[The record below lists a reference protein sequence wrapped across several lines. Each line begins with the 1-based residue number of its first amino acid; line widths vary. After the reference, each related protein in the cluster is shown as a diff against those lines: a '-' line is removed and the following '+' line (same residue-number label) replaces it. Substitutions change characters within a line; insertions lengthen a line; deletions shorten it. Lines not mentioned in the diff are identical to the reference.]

1 MSNPSSPYF
10 TEPDPGSKKRFLRL
24 NVVDLN
30 VIGTDPNQALNFY
43 RRVAVAAE
51 PSPAYNAA
59 KPDEKQQQADAE
71 KKGVLGECYAYWS
84 RWVKEGN
91 PGGALAATISAEDG
105 LFRVTSLIR
114 GNEYRSEAL
123 QLLPR

>member
-59 KPDEKQQQADAE
+59 KPDEKQQQADAAE
-71 KKGVLGECYAYWS
+71 ERSPGGSLCLLVPMGEGGLS
-84 RWVKEGN
+84 S
-91 PGGALAATISAEDG
+91 GGALAATISAEDG

-114 GNEYRSEAL
+114 AD
-123 QLLPR
+123 